1 MTKLILPAGVE
12 SLSFEGA
19 EIPVTDGTIDVEGDA
34 FDMFHG
40 AHGFKTE
47 AEVAV
52 EDEAA
57 GKAAAI
63 AAAVVTAN
71 KRK

>member
-1 MTKLILPAGVE
+1 MTKLIVPDGVT
-12 SLSFEGA
+12 SLSFEGVDV
-19 EIPVTDGTIDVEGDA
+19 PVTDGAIDVEGAA
-34 FDMFHG
+34 FDVFHD

-47 AEVAV
+47 EEVTAEDAL
-52 EDEAA
+52 A

>member
-1 MTKLILPAGVE
+1 MTKLILPPGVE
-12 SLSFEGA
+12 SLSFEG
-19 EIPVTDGTIDVEGDA
+19 EDITVTEGTIDVDGA
-34 FDMFHG
+34 SFDMFHG

>member
-1 MTKLILPAGVE
+1 MKLVVPADVS
-12 SLSFEGA
+12 SLSHDGKEL
-19 EIPVTDGTIDVEGDA
+19 EIVDGTIDVEGEA
-34 FDMFHG
+34 FDVFHG

-47 AEVAV
+47 AEVTA